1 MYLKIWSIE
10 CHSSSGFSS
19 YKKCTNYFGWHFFS
33 NLPHLDRHLPHA
45 VQPGRHFGSL
55 PCWNGIPGIGAWM
68 PPALRWLL
76 PWWFPSWAFWQDLAW
91 WPLASQLKSGAVDR
105 SSVRSEGSS
114 QWFFRIVKNYDVLHR
129 VFIGWVVPLPSN
141 KVTTRIFFST
151 GSL

>member
-1 MYLKIWSIE
+1 MGDWWEHHLCHVWSCRHFSYFE
-10 CHSSSGFSS
+10 SSRSTKDQLGVS
-19 YKKCTNYFGWHFFS
+19 YDLEYWMPLFQWVFFPPPKKCTISVRLTFFKV
-33 NLPHLDRHLPHA
+33 LHA

-105 SSVRSEGSS
+105 SVWKGQAR
-114 QWFFRIVKNYDVLHR
+114 WFFQIVKIMMFAQVL
-129 VFIGWVVPLPSN
+129 
-141 KVTTRIFFST
+141 
-151 GSL
+151 